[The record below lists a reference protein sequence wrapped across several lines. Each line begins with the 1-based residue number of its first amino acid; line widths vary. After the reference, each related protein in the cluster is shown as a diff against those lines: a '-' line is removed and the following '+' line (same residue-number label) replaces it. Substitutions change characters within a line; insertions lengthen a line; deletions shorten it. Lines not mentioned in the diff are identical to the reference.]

1 MQSYLSGA
9 ILWGSRF
16 SLRQQF
22 KVGDGNQGHKGFA
35 ISSNNNPLSALD
47 TIEEFTE
54 VATGVGDGDG

>member
-1 MQSYLSGA
+1 M
-9 ILWGSRF
+9 
-16 SLRQQF
+16 RQQF